1 MLTFAAKII
10 INQKHKM
17 KKFYSLFLF
26 VVAALF
32 GVTAQAQVEIVT
44 SVESPIT
51 TLETLKTG
59 SKVMFYE
66 CGEEARRGYLKEGDN
81 QSLWISREFAL
92 GKTSSADY
100 VWTLISVDRFEDG
113 ITVKLK
119 SPRGNYLPN
128 FLYQNSK
135 PKWPG
140 MTCLSEDSIAEYTIV
155 SAGTADSLFYIRDEN
170 NVFFNAQGFLTG
182 NNYGKFVGWNAE
194 GENSLYTIHTIQ
206 TEAKTSIPT
215 TPLPL

>member
-113 ITVKLK
+113 ITVKLNRHVATIFPT
-119 SPRGNYLPN
+119 SFIRTANPN
-128 FLYQNSK
+128 G
-135 PKWPG
+135 P
-140 MTCLSEDSIAEYTIV
+140 A
-155 SAGTADSLFYIRDEN
+155 
-170 NVFFNAQGFLTG
+170 
-182 NNYGKFVGWNAE
+182 
-194 GENSLYTIHTIQ
+194 
-206 TEAKTSIPT
+206 
-215 TPLPL
+215 

>member
-1 MLTFAAKII
+1 MIFCLFYIPKVGWNARKCLPLLPKSLLT
-10 INQKHKM
+10 QKHTM

-51 TLETLKTG
+51 TLETLKAG

-100 VWTLISVDRFEDG
+100 I
-113 ITVKLK
+113 
-119 SPRGNYLPN
+119 
-128 FLYQNSK
+128 
-135 PKWPG
+135 
-140 MTCLSEDSIAEYTIV
+140 
-155 SAGTADSLFYIRDEN
+155 
-170 NVFFNAQGFLTG
+170 
-182 NNYGKFVGWNAE
+182 
-194 GENSLYTIHTIQ
+194 
-206 TEAKTSIPT
+206 
-215 TPLPL
+215 